1 MKRPAPTHA
10 NELRI
15 PPQVFFLLLLETS
28 AVASG
33 HIDEIEW
40 QLPAQ
45 LIRFI

>member
-15 PPQVFFLLLLETS
+15 PPQVSFLLELEPS

-33 HIDEIEW
+33 HVDEIEW

-45 LIRFI
+45 LIGFI